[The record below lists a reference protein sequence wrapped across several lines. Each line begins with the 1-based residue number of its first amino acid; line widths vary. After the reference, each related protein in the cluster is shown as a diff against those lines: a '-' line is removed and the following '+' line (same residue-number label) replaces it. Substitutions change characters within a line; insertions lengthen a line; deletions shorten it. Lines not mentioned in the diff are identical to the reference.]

1 MISLCLTSLFTK
13 QLLMHYLRRLR
24 HHKCS
29 SMYCFAYK
37 TASLVHQSWNRFKTR
52 SCFFLKNNFLFN
64 CSFQTQSMAF
74 KRTFFLYPFCSHSIP
89 TFAKDRPFLNRINF
103 SGLIFIII
111 YRLALGWAN
120 EILDYRPLART
131 TDWTEGFIK
140 KAYHTTKGGGPP
152 LHKLMKSKKKN
163 PLRQYMTHTSS
174 YA

>member
-29 SMYCFAYK
+29 SMYCLAYK

-103 SGLIFIII
+103 SEQTVKLLNILRSLTLMLIKKKSFCKVIKNQFLP
-111 YRLALGWAN
+111 YFTTTT
-120 EILDYRPLART
+120 PQRT
-131 TDWTEGFIK
+131 TYYFLSF
-140 KAYHTTKGGGPP
+140 H
-152 LHKLMKSKKKN
+152 S
-163 PLRQYMTHTSS
+163 
-174 YA
+174 